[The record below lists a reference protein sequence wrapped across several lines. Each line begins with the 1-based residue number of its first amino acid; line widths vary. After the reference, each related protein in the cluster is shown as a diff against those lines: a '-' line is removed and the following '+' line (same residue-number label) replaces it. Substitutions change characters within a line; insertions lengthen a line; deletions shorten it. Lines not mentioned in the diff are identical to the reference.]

1 MIASDLRFEGFDV
14 RSWTNLLSL
23 FLPGLPERLER
34 ATGGPRGTATLLC
47 DHERRV
53 VHALHSI
60 DGRIDRWIGKTL
72 GDDALAEIATEVSAH
87 RVLVLRVGAM
97 EELAERVAL
106 RHDHDAD
113 YLAQLIGMLRA
124 AREMIDSGWIE
135 LWPNPVANLPL
146 PSAATV
152 DRALDIVLPND
163 RAALVVLW
171 DRELWTAVALRR
183 RAGAIDRV
191 AGPDLLRDWAGPL
204 GGDWRRDYRV
214 FVDAV
219 ARSVAPVHLGIFAE
233 AETARALLRG
243 TDPGRWARAV
253 AVRDLV
259 INPMPRF
266 VMAGLGADA
275 ARGVGRASAKA
286 LGGLDL
292 AGAALPIA
300 AWVRQRLTDARTV
313 RDVLGFDPLELLST
327 LLRREPEP
335 EAEAGPEAEAEAG
348 SGSGSGSESGSEPG
362 SGSGSGP
369 DSR

>member
-1 MIASDLRFEGFDV
+1 MIAADLRFEGFDV

-23 FLPGLPERLER
+23 FMPGLNDRLKPSAEGHR
-34 ATGGPRGTATLLC
+34 GSATFIR

-53 VHALHSI
+53 VNALHSLE
-60 DGRIDRWIGKTL
+60 GRIDRWIGKTL
-72 GDDALAEIATEVSAH
+72 EGELSAVAADVSAT

-106 RHDHDAD
+106 RHDPNAD
-113 YLAQLIGMLRA
+113 YLAQLMGMLRA
-124 AREMIDSGWIE
+124 AREMMDAGWIE

-146 PSAATV
+146 PSAATL
-152 DRALDIVLPND
+152 DRALDIVLPDD
-163 RAALVVLW
+163 RAALFVLW

-183 RAGAIDRV
+183 RGGAIDRV

-233 AETARALLRG
+233 ADTARELLRG

-300 AWVRQRLTDARTV
+300 SWVRQRLTDARTV
-313 RDVLGFDPLELLST
+313 RDVLGFDPLELLSS
-327 LLRREPEP
+327 LLRRSEVQPEVGADP
-335 EAEAGPEAEAEAG
+335 E
-348 SGSGSGSESGSEPG
+348 
-362 SGSGSGP
+362 
-369 DSR
+369 

>member
-1 MIASDLRFEGFDV
+1 MIAADLRFEGFDV

-23 FLPGLPERLER
+23 FMPEAPIDPADRSASPDGAR
-34 ATGGPRGTATLLC
+34 GSATFVR
-47 DHERRV
+47 DDERRV

-60 DGRIDRWIGKTL
+60 DGRLDRWVGKTL
-72 GDDALAEIATEVSAH
+72 EGELSTIAKDVAAT
-87 RVLVLRVGAM
+87 RVVVLRVGAM
-97 EELAERVAL
+97 EEFAERVAL
-106 RHDHDAD
+106 RHDDGAG
-113 YLAQLIGMLRA
+113 YLAQLMGTLRA
-124 AREMIDSGWIE
+124 AREMMDAGWIE
-135 LWPNPVANLPL
+135 LWPNRLANLPL
-146 PSAATV
+146 PSPATLY
-152 DRALDIVLPND
+152 RALDIVLPDD
-163 RAALVVLW
+163 RAALFVLW

-183 RAGAIDRV
+183 RDGKIDRV

-233 AETARALLRG
+233 ADTARALLRG

-253 AVRDLV
+253 AVRDVV

-275 ARGVGRASAKA
+275 ARGVGRASARA

-300 AWVRQRLTDARTV
+300 SWVRQRLTDARTV
-313 RDVLGFDPLELLST
+313 RDVLGFDPLELLSS
-327 LLRREPEP
+327 LLRRSDPG
-335 EAEAGPEAEAEAG
+335 AD
-348 SGSGSGSESGSEPG
+348 SEQGTE
-362 SGSGSGP
+362 
-369 DSR
+369 